1 MRHTLPGRLV
11 CDTRISARELVRSR
25 TYNLSELTFQILGGD
40 AKSRRQVPA
49 PVARQFASSTTAAL
63 FSGKVTLAPEDI
75 DEALI
80 SGVDLEVDSAD
91 LRCLF
96 LTSNGVKDLID
107 FCLSDGL
114 LVLRLAHQLQVS
126 CKLYIFLAI

>member
-1 MRHTLPGRLV
+1 MRHTAPGRLV

-49 PVARQFASSTTAAL
+49 PVARQFSSSTTAAL
-63 FSGKVTLAPEDI
+63 FSGKAPVAADDI

-96 LTSNGVKDLID
+96 LTATGVKDLID
-107 FCLSDGL
+107 FCLSDAL

-126 CKLYIFLAI
+126 FKPFL